1 MTITITSDLA
11 EAAGLTE
18 QELRIE
24 LAVALCR
31 EQRLT
36 TAQGARLAGLNR
48 FDFQALLAGRHVP
61 SYDYDE
67 LAHDLATIGRSEPDD
82 T

>member
-1 MTITITSDLA
+1 MTIKVATDLA

-18 QELRIE
+18 EELRLE

-36 TAQGARLAGLNR
+36 TAQGARLVGMSR
-48 FDFQALLAGRHVP
+48 FDFQRLLAERRVP
-61 SYDYDE
+61 SYDYEE
-67 LAHDLATIGRSEPDD
+67 LAHDLEVARRDAAPQP
-82 T
+82 